1 MQQRNFGSFD
11 IRINK
16 LVLQETG
23 TYNAMYN
30 RPYEVDTTNGAV
42 NRVVARAAEAVG
54 GVQASALSSVASQ
67 LIKPTTRIT
76 PGTSDVH
83 IPNGWNT
90 RRLRFLMEVQVSSKT
105 GSITIYYL
113 QGYTDHHGASV
124 SGFIDPNMPF
134 FINSYMRVARMFQ
147 QTPAGPTV
155 HDRVIE
161 TIQVLNHKLISGAG
175 QNIWRMRP
183 GDMFAGIQSNHLR
196 MAGGGDVFDTRVSS
210 LYAPQT
216 FVSSRSNNVP
226 THFLAGF
233 MRSYQ
238 MATELANYGQGN
250 DNILN
255 RAQNTAMG
263 SEYALDDN
271 AFLRALANIQGIPS
285 TSEFTLNN
293 LVNIDPEVSR
303 KLVFNPLKSDAYA
316 MLHQSGQT
324 AAWHSSLRETEVA
337 AQLAN
342 SVPTMMI
349 ENFIG
354 NLSFKATNL
363 MGGNQASIIPLQVW
377 SIAGVDCIRE
387 CTMMLSRI
395 QAEILNDVSYGN
407 QDPYDIEMSV
417 DIFGETRISVRMFD
431 PTPVVYAVPSFGDG
445 LFAPVYTRDEN
456 LFNANTHDLEIVTN
470 CIREAILPT
479 QTTQYTA
486 SAF

>member
-1 MQQRNFGSFD
+1 MNEMNFGSFD

-23 TYNAMYN
+23 TYNPMYN

-42 NRVVARAAEAVG
+42 QRVVSRAAEAVG
-54 GVQASALSSVASQ
+54 GVQAGALGSVASQ
-67 LIKPTTRIT
+67 LIKPTTRVK
-76 PGTSDVH
+76 PGLDDVN

-90 RRLRFLMEVQVSSKT
+90 RRLRFVMEVQVTAKT
-105 GSITIYYL
+105 GSVTIYYL
-113 QGYTDHHGASV
+113 QGYSDHHGASM

-147 QTPAGPTV
+147 QTPAGPLH

-161 TIQVLNHKLISGAG
+161 TIQVLNHKLISSGG
-175 QNIWRMRP
+175 STIWRMRP
-183 GDMFAGIQSNHLR
+183 ADMFAGIQSNHLR
-196 MAGGGDVFDTRVSS
+196 MVGGGDVFDTRVNSMYS
-210 LYAPQT
+210 PQT
-216 FVSSRSNNVP
+216 FVSSRTNNVP

-238 MATELANYGQGN
+238 MATELANFGQGS

-263 SEYALDDN
+263 SEYSLDDN
-271 AFLRALANIQGIPS
+271 AFLRALANIQGIPT

-293 LVNIDPEVSR
+293 LVNIDPEVSK
-303 KLVFNPLKSDAYA
+303 KLVYNALRTEAYA
-316 MLHQSGQT
+316 ALHQSGQT
-324 AAWHSSLRETEVA
+324 AGWHSSMRETEVA

-354 NLSFKATNL
+354 NLAFKATNM
-363 MGGNQASIIPLQVW
+363 MGGNQASIIPLSVW

-387 CTMMLSRI
+387 CTIMLNRI
-395 QAEILNDVSYGN
+395 QAEILNDISYGN

-417 DIFGETRISVRMFD
+417 DIFGETRISVRMYD

-456 LFNANTHDLEIVTN
+456 VFNSNTHDLEIVTN
-470 CIREAILPT
+470 YIREALVPT
-479 QTTQYTA
+479 ATSQFGA
-486 SAF
+486 AF

>member
-1 MQQRNFGSFD
+1 MQEMNFGSFD

-23 TYNAMYN
+23 TYNPMYN

-42 NRVVARAAEAVG
+42 QRVVSRAAEVAG

-67 LIKPTTRIT
+67 LIKPTTRII
-76 PGTSDVH
+76 PGVNDVN

-90 RRLRFLMEVQVSSKT
+90 RRLRFLMEVQVTSKT

-113 QGYTDHHGASV
+113 QGYSDHHGASV
-124 SGFIDPNMPF
+124 SGYIDPNMPF

-147 QTPAGPTV
+147 QTPAGPVV

-161 TIQVLNHKLISGAG
+161 TIQVMNHKLISSTGG
-175 QNIWRMRP
+175 TIWRMRP
-183 GDMFAGIQSNHLR
+183 GDIFAGIQSNHLR
-196 MAGGGDVFDTRVSS
+196 AAGGGDVFDTRVSS

-216 FVSSRSNNVP
+216 FVSSRTNNVP
-226 THFLAGF
+226 THFLSGF

-238 MATELANYGQGN
+238 LATELANYGQGS

-263 SEYALDDN
+263 NEYLLDDN
-271 AFLRALANIQGIPS
+271 AFLRALANIQGIAS

-293 LVNIDPEVSR
+293 LVNIDQDVSR
-303 KLVFNPLKSDAYA
+303 KLVYNPLRTEAYA
-316 MLHQSGQT
+316 ALHQSGQT
-324 AAWHSSLRETEVA
+324 AAWHSSMRETEVA

-342 SVPTMMI
+342 CVPAMMI

-354 NLSFKATNL
+354 NLSFKATNM
-363 MGGNQASIIPLQVW
+363 MGGNQATIIPLSVW

-387 CTMMLSRI
+387 CTVMLNRI
-395 QAEILNDVSYGN
+395 QTEVLNDISFGN

-417 DIFGETRISVRMFD
+417 DVFGETRISVRMYD

-456 LFNANTHDLEIVTN
+456 IFNANTHDLEIVTN
-470 CIREAILPT
+470 TIREAMLPT
-479 QTTQYTA
+479 ATTQYSTTG
-486 SAF
+486 F